1 METITEKTIKLDIN
15 EDFDF
20 LRQMVD
26 VFQFTNKDA
35 LEIFERVKTQTDE
48 YIINHLGYYS
58 FEDFTTRDIVTT
70 IKPKKKYRLNLG
82 NIRTINYIFDKCF
95 EIEIVSKQI
104 FFQKHIYSKQEFI
117 KNEYEVYKIYK
128 KSNED
133 LYRYLHDMYLLA
145 KAQNSKNIKKV
156 PQGKE

>member
-1 METITEKTIKLDIN
+1 MEIITEKTIKLDIN
-15 EDFDF
+15 QDIDF

-26 VFQFTNKDA
+26 VFQFTNEDA
-35 LEIFERVKTQTDE
+35 LEIFERVKTQTDK
-48 YIINHLGYYS
+48 YIINPLGYYS
-58 FEDFTTRDIVTT
+58 FEDFTTKDIVTI
-70 IKPKKKYRLNLG
+70 IKPKKKYRLGLG

-104 FFQKHIYSKQEFI
+104 FSQKHIYSKEEFI

-133 LYRYLHDMYLLA
+133 LYRYLYDMYLLV
-145 KAQNSKNIKKV
+145 KCKNRKI
-156 PQGKE
+156 